1 MQYVVNTMAVQ
12 KITVIA
18 VASSLQNKG
27 GVIIASTATTPPAL
41 FLAEH

>member
-18 VASSLQNKG
+18 AGLSLQNED